1 MQNYQNGLLVF
12 SSFWDNWDV
21 KFLTDLFALPIK
33 KLKLKIHLV
42 KAGSWNSVQDLILF
56 WPNSYV
62 HYKNSFSIT
71 WSLLFEDK
79 IIKFNSKYLI
89 EEQLILFF
97 ELWVGLILLILVLY
111 LTTLEIFE
119 AIVNCQSMFFSILKS
134 LSYFRFGL
142 AFTNDFNFKFQI
154 KFQKKINFDN
164 KTSSLL
170 PIFWVSSTQHH
181 DRSCKSRRF
190 KGKFTCMLAL

>member
-1 MQNYQNGLLVF
+1 M
-12 SSFWDNWDV
+12 
-21 KFLTDLFALPIK
+21 KFVTDLFALPIK
-33 KLKLKIHLV
+33 KLKS
-42 KAGSWNSVQDLILF
+42 KAGSWTSEQDLILF
-56 WPNSYV
+56 WPNSYL
-62 HYKNSFSIT
+62 HHKNSFSIT
-71 WSLLFEDK
+71 WSLLFEDT
-79 IIKFNSKYLI
+79 IMKFNSKYLI

-134 LSYFRFGL
+134 LSCFIFVYQHL
-142 AFTNDFNFKFQI
+142 PTISIQISKFQI

-170 PIFWVSSTQHH
+170 PIFWVSSTEHK

-190 KGKFTCMLAL
+190 KGKFTCRLAL